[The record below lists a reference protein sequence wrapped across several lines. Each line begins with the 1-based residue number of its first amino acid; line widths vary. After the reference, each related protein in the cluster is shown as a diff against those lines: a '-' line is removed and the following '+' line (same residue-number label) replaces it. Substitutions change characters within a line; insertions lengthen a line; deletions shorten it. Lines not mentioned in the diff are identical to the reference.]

1 MPRKLRARKMIRGT
15 FPDHYRGFGAIDMA
29 IRYAMDEIDKKTRAG
44 NFEGAAAWY
53 TELNRHLM
61 EKEQLTRQKA
71 MAERE
76 SIRQRYGIK
85 EF

>member
-1 MPRKLRARKMIRGT
+1 MPKKLRAQKMIDAK

-53 TELNRHLM
+53 TELYRHLK
-61 EKEQLTRQKA
+61 EKAQLTRQKA

-76 SIRQRYGIK
+76 SIRLR
-85 EF
+85 